1 MRTII
6 ALLTVLLLAP
16 GVAQSDQEPIRI
28 LINDSPW
35 FRGFEAVVD
44 MYEAE
49 TGNRVELEVT
59 PYGGVLERARN
70 AVRGGESPYDLVNL
84 DSQWTIEFYSGGFLT
99 PLTDIDAGFRL
110 PDEVFEYGDSYYWNA
125 ERNWRTSDGGQLMA
139 FPPNANVQLFF
150 YRSDLYDEAG
160 LEPPETWA
168 DVRAACDLL
177 QGPELYGMVMRTERG
192 NAIRFDW
199 MPFMLGHGARIVADP
214 ENGDFTVTVNSP
226 ESKEALDLF
235 AELAN
240 ECGPPNV
247 GAIGQGD
254 VIQLL
259 ATGRAL
265 QGLAVVA
272 AWPSLNDPERSA
284 VVGRLASV
292 VMPRPDG
299 GEHAS
304 AIGQGD
310 VIQLLATGRAL
321 QGLAVVAAWPSLND
335 PERSAVVG
343 RLASVVM
350 PRPDGGEHASAIG
363 NWHLGVPLN
372 ISDERKRAALAFA
385 EWFLTYDAQY
395 AYAEAGGVP
404 VRQDVYESDLADR
417 QEFSWMRAY
426 LDTQPYGHQ
435 VLGYA
440 EGAQVEEAL
449 GLRLNQA
456 VIGELGTAE
465 ALDLAAEEIMRIF
478 ETTGR
483 DTGMLPPLAE

>member
-226 ESKEALDLF
+226 EAKEALDLF

-247 GAIGQGD
+247 G
-254 VIQLL
+254 
-259 ATGRAL
+259 
-265 QGLAVVA
+265 
-272 AWPSLNDPERSA
+272 
-284 VVGRLASV
+284 
-292 VMPRPDG
+292 
-299 GEHAS
+299 

>member
-160 LEPPETWA
+160 LEPPVTWA

-214 ENGDFTVTVNSP
+214 ENGDFTVTVNSA
-226 ESKEALDLF
+226 EAKEALDLF

-247 GAIGQGD
+247 G
-254 VIQLL
+254 
-259 ATGRAL
+259 
-265 QGLAVVA
+265 
-272 AWPSLNDPERSA
+272 
-284 VVGRLASV
+284 
-292 VMPRPDG
+292 
-299 GEHAS
+299 

>member
-304 AIGQGD
+304 AIG
-310 VIQLLATGRAL
+310 
-321 QGLAVVAAWPSLND
+321 
-335 PERSAVVG
+335 
-343 RLASVVM
+343 
-350 PRPDGGEHASAIG
+350 